1 MKIALL
7 EPVSG
12 GRPLFG
18 CVAEDGRLV
27 ALDAVAAKAGVALD
41 PAFQAPLENDWM
53 RCEGL
58 RNLAGLRIDR
68 DLPAL
73 DMRQWRFLP
82 PVLRPGKIIATGR
95 NYMDH
100 VREGQ
105 ELWAKRGK
113 TVAIPT
119 FPTAFAKYPS
129 SLAAHEAPVVI
140 PPGFDDVDY
149 EIELAVVIG
158 KEARDIDELSALDC
172 VAGYTICNDIGA
184 RGIQRKEM
192 EQQIGIVL
200 AKNFPTFAPMGPWL
214 VTADEIPDPQ
224 NLDLRLTVDGD
235 VRQHA
240 STSDMIFPVRHLIS
254 YFSRMG
260 LYPGDIIITGTPSG
274 VALARENP
282 AAYYLRPGQVVAVE
296 IERIGTLRNTMA
308 GG

>member
-7 EPVSG
+7 EPVGG

-27 ALDAVAAKAGVALD
+27 ALDAVAAKAGIVLD
-41 PAFQAPLENDWM
+41 PAFQSPLENDWT
-53 RCEGL
+53 RCECL
-58 RNLAGLRIDR
+58 HKLAGLRIDR
-68 DLPAL
+68 DLPGL

-129 SLAAHEAPVVI
+129 SLAAHEAPIVI

-158 KEARDIDELSALDC
+158 KAVRDVDEANALDC
-172 VAGYTICNDIGA
+172 VAGYTICNDVGA

-214 VTADEIPDPQ
+214 ATADEIPDPQ
-224 NLDLRLTVDGD
+224 NLELRLTVDGD